1 MSREKKKYDI
11 GISVQT
17 EFVADHSDVDNDQ
30 YAFAYVITIENKGTI
45 GAQLISRHWL
55 ILDANDKLQ
64 EIHGEGVVG
73 EQPFL
78 QPGEIYSY
86 ASNALLETPVGTMR
100 GAYDML
106 AEDGT
111 HFNAPIKKFT
121 LSIPRTLH

>member
-1 MSREKKKYDI
+1 MATKKKYNVN
-11 GISVQT
+11 ISVQS
-17 EFVADHSDVDNDQ
+17 EFVADNSDIDNDQ
-30 YAFAYVITIENKGTI
+30 YAFAYFITIENKGEL
-45 GAQLISRHWL
+45 GVQLISRHWL

-78 QPGEIYSY
+78 QPGETYSY
-86 ASNALLETPVGTMR
+86 TSSATLETPVGTMH

-111 HFNAPIKKFT
+111 HFNAPVEKFT

>member
-1 MSREKKKYDI
+1 MGQERKKYDI
-11 GISVQT
+11 DISVHT

-30 YAFAYVITIENKGTI
+30 YTFSYFITIENKGSL
-45 GAQLISRHWL
+45 GAQLISRHWV

-78 QPGEIYSY
+78 QPGETYTY

-100 GAYDML
+100 GTYDML

-111 HFNAPIKKFT
+111 HFNAPIEKFT
-121 LSIPRTLH
+121 LSIPRILH